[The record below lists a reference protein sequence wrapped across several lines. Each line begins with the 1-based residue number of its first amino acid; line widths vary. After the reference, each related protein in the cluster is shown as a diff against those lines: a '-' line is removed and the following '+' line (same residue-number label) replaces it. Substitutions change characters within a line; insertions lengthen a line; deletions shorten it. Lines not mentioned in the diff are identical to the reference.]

1 MMYLYTEFPDIGIY
15 RILWYFL
22 REHNF
27 ESLNQHLISWK
38 IINNIKIRS
47 YKIKTKY
54 IYIARD
60 DQFLQLN
67 VKYCTLWSVLTIKGQ
82 LQHVLINSDN

>member
-1 MMYLYTEFPDIGIY
+1 MMYLFTEFPDIGING
-15 RILWYFL
+15 ILWYFL

-47 YKIKTKY
+47 FKI
-54 IYIARD
+54 
-60 DQFLQLN
+60 
-67 VKYCTLWSVLTIKGQ
+67 
-82 LQHVLINSDN
+82 